1 MDPALAF
8 GRALRRRRVS
18 TGWSQEKL
26 ALEAGLARVF
36 VSWMETGRKQPT
48 FQTMLKLSAALNCSA
63 AELVME
69 AEALLTTSDVEDP

>member
-8 GRALRRRRVS
+8 GRALRRRRVDA
-18 TGWSQEKL
+18 GWSQEKL
-26 ALEAGLARVF
+26 ALEAGIARVF

-63 AELVME
+63 GELVIE
-69 AEALLTTSDVEDP
+69 AEALLATSDVDVP

>member
-8 GRALRRRRVS
+8 GRALRRRRVNA
-18 TGWSQEKL
+18 GWSQEKL
-26 ALEAGLARVF
+26 ALEAGVARVF

-69 AEALLTTSDVEDP
+69 AEVLLATSDTGAP